1 MKRRVLAG
9 MGANSFGMAL
19 TIGIQLVSLPI
30 FLHYWNTS
38 TYGVWL
44 MLSAIPAYLSM
55 ADVGMVSAAGN
66 KMTIAIARG
75 DLTEANKIF
84 QSALKFM
91 TMVCSFIAFIALIA
105 ILFTP
110 KSLLSNL
117 DLRLALLALCFGVL
131 IALFDGL
138 SQTIF
143 KATQRYAI
151 GTTLGNFVRLAEW
164 AGYMIGLA
172 SIGTFTAVALCGFFA
187 RLVGT
192 IIVTQLS
199 KHGNHGIHWSMRHA
213 DNDEIRAMIKPAIS
227 FMAFPLA
234 SALSLQGLTL
244 LVGVLFGPI
253 TVAIF
258 NTYRTI
264 VRIAVQITAI
274 FSHALWPEFSRLF
287 GEGEFLRIHHVFNR
301 SAALGALQAF
311 ALSLLLYF
319 TSPWLLKFWT
329 HGEIEYIPSLML
341 MMLIYAAVSG
351 AWHIPKVLLMATN
364 QHIDLAYWAVFSA
377 AFSVLLALVLSIRL
391 DLNGIVVAMLLSEL
405 LMASIC
411 FYLVYKVLLNRHVS
425 KTNES
430 LKVGI
435 TESV

>member
-1 MKRRVLAG
+1 MKRRILAG

-66 KMTIAIARG
+66 KMTIAVARG
-75 DLTEANKIF
+75 DLKEANKIF

-105 ILFTP
+105 ILFSP

-199 KHGNHGIHWSMRHA
+199 KHGNHGIHWGMRHA
-213 DNDEIRAMIKPAIS
+213 DNDEIRAMIKPAMS

-234 SALSLQGLTL
+234 NALSFQGITL
-244 LVGVLFGPI
+244 LVGAIFGPI
-253 TVAIF
+253 TVTLF
-258 NTYRTI
+258 STYRTI
-264 VRIAVQITAI
+264 ARTAVQITAI

-287 GEGEFLRIHHVFNR
+287 GESASSAIQHVFNR
-301 SAALGALQAF
+301 SAVFGTLQAF

-319 TSPWLLKFWT
+319 VSPWLLKLWT
-329 HGEIEYIPSLML
+329 QGEIEFIPKLML
-341 MMLIYAAVSG
+341 LMLLYAAVSG
-351 AWHIPKVLLMATN
+351 AWHIPKILLMATN
-364 QHIDLAYWAVFSA
+364 QHIDLAYWAVIA
-377 AFSVLLALVLSIRL
+377 AVFSVFLAWGLSYRL
-391 DLNGIVVAMLLSEL
+391 NLDGIVVAMLLSEL
-405 LMASIC
+405 LIACIC
-411 FYLVYKVLLNRHVS
+411 THLVYKDVLKMRI
-425 KTNES
+425 KFW
-430 LKVGI
+430 
-435 TESV
+435 

>member
-1 MKRRVLAG
+1 MIRRVLAG

-19 TIGIQLVSLPI
+19 TIGTQLVSLPI
-30 FLHYWNTS
+30 FLHYWNTT

-75 DLTEANKIF
+75 DLIEANKVF

-91 TMVCSFIAFIALIA
+91 VLVCSSFALIVLISILFAPIAFLSNMDMRVALI
-105 ILFTP
+105 
-110 KSLLSNL
+110 
-117 DLRLALLALCFGVL
+117 ALCFGVL
-131 IALFDGL
+131 TALFDGL

-143 KATQRYAI
+143 KATKRYAI

-164 AGYMIGLA
+164 VGYMIGLA
-172 SIGTFTAVALCGFFA
+172 MIGTFAAVALCGFFV

-192 IIVTQLS
+192 LIVTQLS
-199 KHGNHGIHWSMRHA
+199 KNGNHGINWGISYA
-213 DNDEIRAMIKPAIS
+213 DNAEIRAMIKPAMS
-227 FMAFPLA
+227 FMAFPIA

-253 TVAIF
+253 IVAIF

-287 GEGEFLRIHHVFNR
+287 GEGEFLTIQHVFNR
-301 SAALGALQAF
+301 SAVIGALQAF
-311 ALSLLLYF
+311 GLSLLLYF
-319 TSPWLLKFWT
+319 ISPWLLKLWT
-329 HGEIEYIPSLML
+329 HGEIEFIPSLML
-341 MMLIYAAVSG
+341 LMLVYAAIAG
-351 AWHIPKVLLMATN
+351 AWHVPKVLLMATN
-364 QHIDLAYWAVFSA
+364 QHIDLSYWAVFA
-377 AFSVLLALVLSIRL
+377 AALSVLLAFILSVRL
-391 DLNGIVVAMLLSEL
+391 HLNGIVIAMLLSEL
-405 LMASIC
+405 FVAIIC
-411 FYLVYKVLLNRHVS
+411 LFLVYKVI
-425 KTNES
+425 
-430 LKVGI
+430 LKRKAN
-435 TESV
+435 